1 MIHGTSDVN
10 APFATT
16 MKMVDALIRA
26 GKPVDVMAI
35 PEMDH
40 AGGFN
45 NTVPSGVTSLS
56 QYLNGATARYLV
68 EHLKPEGVDYRDIP
82 LQ

>member
-1 MIHGTSDVN
+1 
-10 APFATT
+10 

-26 GKPVDVMAI
+26 GKPVDLLAI

-40 AGGFN
+40 SRGFN
-45 NTVPSGVTSLS
+45 NAEPSGTTSLAR
-56 QYLNGATARYLV
+56 YLDGATARYLV
-68 EHLKPEGVDYRDIP
+68 EHLAPEGVDYRDIP